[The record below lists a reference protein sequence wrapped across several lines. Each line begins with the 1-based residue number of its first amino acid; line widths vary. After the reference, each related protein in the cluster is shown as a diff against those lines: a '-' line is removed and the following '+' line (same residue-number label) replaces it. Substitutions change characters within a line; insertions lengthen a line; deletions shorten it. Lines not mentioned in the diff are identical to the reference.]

1 MIKNVNLKPFEVSYK
16 FPTYVYGN
24 DIESYT
30 LIATVHEHYKIIL
43 GKLTIGTS
51 ESGSATLSHALFESY
66 PEYGEKMSE
75 SKIRIGGFES
85 DFMAAKNVMVK
96 TGIEFENIAPC
107 HFCDLLSALGAYYQ
121 AANHEISDYVVMSQK
136 CH

>member
-16 FPTYVYGN
+16 FPAYVYGN

-51 ESGSATLSHALFESY
+51 ESGSATSAALKVILWRQ
-66 PEYGEKMSE
+66 KM
-75 SKIRIGGFES
+75 
-85 DFMAAKNVMVK
+85 
-96 TGIEFENIAPC
+96 
-107 HFCDLLSALGAYYQ
+107 LW
-121 AANHEISDYVVMSQK
+121 
-136 CH
+136 